1 MVKLLM
7 VCPPSHTA
15 SDQPMVILVLF
26 ALTTD
31 GRPGVGG
38 EPEGYLTKI
47 ITMKS
52 SLASQHTVDGKGE
65 VSSLVVTRGGVDY
78 AGEVST
84 IARIETPLLCYL

>member
-1 MVKLLM
+1 
-7 VCPPSHTA
+7 
-15 SDQPMVILVLF
+15 MVILVLF

-31 GRPGVGG
+31 GRPGMGG
-38 EPEGYLTKI
+38 EPEGITKI
-47 ITMKS
+47 ITMKL

-65 VSSLVVTRGGVDY
+65 VSSFIVARGGVDY